1 MDEKNMELITIC
13 KQAVMK
19 MESAMTDINEIR
31 ESEILT
37 EEERNV
43 FSQMIEMNGNMLAVI
58 VNLVA
63 EKSGISEEDFMS
75 EQIAPEEISEYP
87 DVNKSEDIL
96 NEPIE

>member
-1 MDEKNMELITIC
+1 MELITIC

-63 EKSGISEEDFMS
+63 EKSGVNEEDFMS
-75 EQIAPEEISEYP
+75 EQITPEEISEYP

>member
-1 MDEKNMELITIC
+1 
-13 KQAVMK
+13 MK
-19 MESAMTDINEIR
+19 MESAMTDINEIK
-31 ESEILT
+31 ESEVLT

-63 EKSGISEEDFMS
+63 EKSGVSEEDFMS
-75 EQIAPEEISEYP
+75 EQITPEEISEYP

>member
-1 MDEKNMELITIC
+1 MELITIC

-19 MESAMTDINEIR
+19 MESAMTDINEIK
-31 ESEILT
+31 ESEVLT

-63 EKSGISEEDFMS
+63 EKSGVSEEDFMS
-75 EQIAPEEISEYP
+75 EQITPEEISEYP

>member
-19 MESAMTDINEIR
+19 MESAMTDINEIK
-31 ESEILT
+31 ESEVLT

-63 EKSGISEEDFMS
+63 EKSGVSEEDFMS
-75 EQIAPEEISEYP
+75 EQITPEEISEYP